1 MKMVL
6 LGLIGAGK
14 GTQAKLAAERRGLLH
29 VSTGDMLREAVAQ
42 GTALGSQANDYM
54 SRGELVPDE
63 LVIGMLLERISKP
76 DAVAGFILDGFP
88 RTVGQAEALQT
99 ALEAQSQGIDI
110 VPFIRVPEEML
121 LERIARRAEIEGR
134 VDDAPEVAAAPPAG
148 AGGGPRGR
156 RLLLRRSQCALR
168 CRRRRQRGRGVR
180 AARYG
185 VAAGSRCVGTGSGR
199 YRARRRGRNI
209 DRCPSS

>member
-14 GTQAKLAAERRGLLH
+14 GTQAKLVAERRGLLH

-42 GTALGSQANDYM
+42 GTALGTQANDFM

-63 LVIGMLLERISKP
+63 LVIGMLLERIGQP

-99 ALEAQSQGIDI
+99 ALEGQSQGIDI
-110 VPFIRVPEEML
+110 VPFIRVPEELL

-134 VDDAPEVAAAPPAG
+134 VDDAPEVAQ
-148 AGGGPRGR
+148 R
-156 RLLLRRSQCALR
+156 RLREQAEGLE
-168 CRRRRQRGRGVR
+168 
-180 AARYG
+180 G
-185 VAAGSRCVGTGSGR
+185 VASFYGDRGALCDVDGVGSVDEVYERLNAELQRVTAG
-199 YRARRRGRNI
+199 
-209 DRCPSS
+209 

>member
-14 GTQAKLAAERRGLLH
+14 GTQAKLVAERRGLLH

-42 GTALGSQANDYM
+42 GTALGTQANDFM

-76 DAVAGFILDGFP
+76 DAAAGFILDGFP

-134 VDDAPEVAAAPPAG
+134 ADDAPEVAQ
-148 AGGGPRGR
+148 R
-156 RLLLRRSQCALR
+156 RLREQSEGLEGVASFYD
-168 CRRRRQRGRGVR
+168 GRGALCDVDGVGSVDEVYER
-180 AARYG
+180 LDTELQR
-185 VAAGSRCVGTGSGR
+185 VAA
-199 YRARRRGRNI
+199 A
-209 DRCPSS
+209 

>member
-14 GTQAKLAAERRGLLH
+14 GTQAKLVAERRGLLH

-42 GTALGSQANDYM
+42 GTALGTQANDFM

-76 DAVAGFILDGFP
+76 DAAAGFILDGFP

-134 VDDAPEVAAAPPAG
+134 ADDAPEVAQ
-148 AGGGPRGR
+148 R
-156 RLLLRRSQCALR
+156 RLREQSEGLEGVASFYG
-168 CRRRRQRGRGVR
+168 GRGALCDVDGVGSVDEVYER
-180 AARYG
+180 LDTELQR
-185 VAAGSRCVGTGSGR
+185 VAA
-199 YRARRRGRNI
+199 A
-209 DRCPSS
+209 

>member
-76 DAVAGFILDGFP
+76 DAAAGFILDGFP

-134 VDDAPEVAAAPPAG
+134 VDDAPEVAQ
-148 AGGGPRGR
+148 R
-156 RLLLRRSQCALR
+156 RLREQAEGLE
-168 CRRRRQRGRGVR
+168 
-180 AARYG
+180 G
-185 VAAGSRCVGTGSGR
+185 VASFYGDRSALCDVDGVGSVDEVYERLDTELQRV
-199 YRARRRGRNI
+199 AAA
-209 DRCPSS
+209 

>member
-1 MKMVL
+1 MRMVL

-14 GTQAKLAAERRGLLH
+14 GTQAKLVAERRGLLH

-42 GTALGSQANDYM
+42 GTALGTQANDFM

-76 DAVAGFILDGFP
+76 DAAAGFILDGFP

-99 ALEAQSQGIDI
+99 ALEAESQGIDT

-134 VDDAPEVAAAPPAG
+134 ADDAPEVAQ
-148 AGGGPRGR
+148 R
-156 RLLLRRSQCALR
+156 RLREQSEGLEGVASFYG
-168 CRRRRQRGRGVR
+168 GRGALCDVDGVGSVDEVYER
-180 AARYG
+180 LDTELQR
-185 VAAGSRCVGTGSGR
+185 VAA
-199 YRARRRGRNI
+199 A
-209 DRCPSS
+209 

>member
-42 GTALGSQANDYM
+42 GTALGSQANDFM

-63 LVIGMLLERISKP
+63 LVIGMLLERISQP
-76 DAVAGFILDGFP
+76 DATAGFILDGFP

-99 ALEAQSQGIDI
+99 ALEAQSQGIDV
-110 VPFIRVPEEML
+110 VPFIRVPEELL

-134 VDDAPEVAAAPPAG
+134 ADDAPEVAA
-148 AGGGPRGR
+148 R
-156 RLLLRRSQCALR
+156 RLREQ
-168 CRRRRQRGRGVR
+168 
-180 AARYG
+180 
-185 VAAGSRCVGTGSGR
+185 AAGLEGVGAFYGERGALCDVDGVGSVDEVYER
-199 YRARRRGRNI
+199 LDAELQRVAVA
-209 DRCPSS
+209 

>member
-42 GTALGSQANDYM
+42 STALGSQANDYM

-76 DAVAGFILDGFP
+76 DAAAGFILDGFP

-110 VPFIRVPEEML
+110 VPFIRVPEELL

-134 VDDAPEVAAAPPAG
+134 VDDAPKVAQRRLREQAEGLEGVASFYGDRSALCDVDGVGSVDEVYERLDTELQRVAAA
-148 AGGGPRGR
+148 
-156 RLLLRRSQCALR
+156 
-168 CRRRRQRGRGVR
+168 
-180 AARYG
+180 
-185 VAAGSRCVGTGSGR
+185 
-199 YRARRRGRNI
+199 
-209 DRCPSS
+209 

>member
-14 GTQAKLAAERRGLLH
+14 GTQAKLVAERRGLLH

-42 GTALGSQANDYM
+42 GTALGSQANDFM

-63 LVIGMLLERISKP
+63 LVIGMLLERISQP
-76 DAVAGFILDGFP
+76 DATAGFILDGFP
-88 RTVGQAEALQT
+88 RTVAQAEALQT
-99 ALEAQSQGIDI
+99 ALEGQSQGIDT

-134 VDDAPEVAAAPPAG
+134 ADDAPEVAQ
-148 AGGGPRGR
+148 R
-156 RLLLRRSQCALR
+156 RLREQSEGLE
-168 CRRRRQRGRGVR
+168 
-180 AARYG
+180 G
-185 VAAGSRCVGTGSGR
+185 VASFYGGLGTLCDVDGVGGVDEVYERLDTELQR
-199 YRARRRGRNI
+199 VAVA
-209 DRCPSS
+209 

>member
-1 MKMVL
+1 MRMVL

-42 GTALGSQANDYM
+42 GTALGTQANDFM

-76 DAVAGFILDGFP
+76 DAAAGFILDGFP

-110 VPFIRVPEEML
+110 VPFFRVPEEML

-134 VDDAPEVAAAPPAG
+134 ADDAPEVAQ
-148 AGGGPRGR
+148 R
-156 RLLLRRSQCALR
+156 RLREQSEGLEGVASFYGDRGALR
-168 CRRRRQRGRGVR
+168 DVDGVGSVDEVYERLDAELQR
-180 AARYG
+180 
-185 VAAGSRCVGTGSGR
+185 VAA
-199 YRARRRGRNI
+199 A
-209 DRCPSS
+209 

>member
-14 GTQAKLAAERRGLLH
+14 GTQAKLVAERRGLLH

-42 GTALGSQANDYM
+42 GTALGSQANDFM

-63 LVIGMLLERISKP
+63 LVIGMLLERISQP
-76 DAVAGFILDGFP
+76 DATAGFILDGFP
-88 RTVGQAEALQT
+88 RTVAQAEALQT
-99 ALEAQSQGIDI
+99 ALEGQSQGIDT

-134 VDDAPEVAAAPPAG
+134 ADDAPEVAQ
-148 AGGGPRGR
+148 R
-156 RLLLRRSQCALR
+156 RLREQSEGLEGVASFYG
-168 CRRRRQRGRGVR
+168 GRGALCDVDGVGSVDEVYER
-180 AARYG
+180 LDAELQR
-185 VAAGSRCVGTGSGR
+185 VAA
-199 YRARRRGRNI
+199 A
-209 DRCPSS
+209 

>member
-42 GTALGSQANDYM
+42 GTALGTQANDFM

-134 VDDAPEVAAAPPAG
+134 VDDAPEVAQ
-148 AGGGPRGR
+148 R
-156 RLLLRRSQCALR
+156 RLREQAEGLE
-168 CRRRRQRGRGVR
+168 
-180 AARYG
+180 G
-185 VAAGSRCVGTGSGR
+185 VASFYGDRSALCDVDGVGSVDEVYERLDTELQRV
-199 YRARRRGRNI
+199 AAA
-209 DRCPSS
+209 

>member
-14 GTQAKLAAERRGLLH
+14 GTQAKLVAERRGLLH

-42 GTALGSQANDYM
+42 GTALGTQANDFM

-76 DAVAGFILDGFP
+76 DAAAGFILDGFP

-99 ALEAQSQGIDI
+99 ALEAESQGVDI

-134 VDDAPEVAAAPPAG
+134 ADDAPEVAQ
-148 AGGGPRGR
+148 R
-156 RLLLRRSQCALR
+156 RLREQSE
-168 CRRRRQRGRGVR
+168 GIE
-180 AARYG
+180 G
-185 VAAGSRCVGTGSGR
+185 VASFYGDRGALCDVDGVGSVDEVYERLDTELQRV
-199 YRARRRGRNI
+199 AAA
-209 DRCPSS
+209 

>member
-110 VPFIRVPEEML
+110 VPFIRVPEELL

-134 VDDAPEVAAAPPAG
+134 ADDAPEVAQ
-148 AGGGPRGR
+148 R
-156 RLLLRRSQCALR
+156 RLREQAEGLE
-168 CRRRRQRGRGVR
+168 
-180 AARYG
+180 G
-185 VAAGSRCVGTGSGR
+185 VASFYGDRSALCEVDGVGSVDEVYERLDTELQRV
-199 YRARRRGRNI
+199 AAA
-209 DRCPSS
+209 

>member
-14 GTQAKLAAERRGLLH
+14 GTQAKLVAERRGLLH

-42 GTALGSQANDYM
+42 GTALGTQANDFM

-76 DAVAGFILDGFP
+76 DAAAGFILDGFP

-134 VDDAPEVAAAPPAG
+134 ADDAPEVAQ
-148 AGGGPRGR
+148 R
-156 RLLLRRSQCALR
+156 RLREQSEGLEGVASFYG
-168 CRRRRQRGRGVR
+168 GRGALCDVDGVGSVDEVYER
-180 AARYG
+180 LDAELQR
-185 VAAGSRCVGTGSGR
+185 VAA
-199 YRARRRGRNI
+199 A
-209 DRCPSS
+209 

>member
-1 MKMVL
+1 MRMVL

-14 GTQAKLAAERRGLLH
+14 GTQAKLVAERRGLLH

-42 GTALGSQANDYM
+42 GTALGTQANDFM

-76 DAVAGFILDGFP
+76 DAAAGFILDGFP

-99 ALEAQSQGIDI
+99 ALEAQSQGIDT

-134 VDDAPEVAAAPPAG
+134 ADDAPEVAQ
-148 AGGGPRGR
+148 R
-156 RLLLRRSQCALR
+156 RLREQSEGLE
-168 CRRRRQRGRGVR
+168 
-180 AARYG
+180 G
-185 VAAGSRCVGTGSGR
+185 VASFYGDRGALWDVDGVGSVDEVYERLDAELQRV
-199 YRARRRGRNI
+199 AAA
-209 DRCPSS
+209 